1 MGVSLEKLFKGSMM
15 KIREINSVD
24 EFKFMRGIWN
34 DLLGKS
40 RDRNIFLTWEWL
52 FKWWEHFG
60 TNKKLQ
66 ILVIEDQNDIIG
78 IMPLLCS
85 TYHTFLF
92 SYNIIENI
100 GINLSDYGGGIIYSD
115 MDDDQIN
122 KMLNLMKDYLNHNKL
137 IIRFDQLPDDSKFF
151 NVLHNQSFCNSSF
164 TGEKKTGVS
173 SYLPVQPSLN
183 DHLNKLSKKF
193 RKNLRRDI
201 EKNYG
206 KIEFKKILTLNSLD
220 KNLKDF
226 WSLNQKKV
234 NHQNLPY
241 FTKTQMEFLT
251 EVSKELA
258 NNGWLNLSF
267 LDVNGQHASVVLGF
281 EYENRFYYYQT
292 GSDPNYSS
300 YSIGNIHILYI
311 LEDLIA
317 RGLKEFDFLRGDEA
331 YKLRWQSLLRSNN
344 RIVMMP
350 KSYISK
356 FQFKILNWIFLYD
369 EIKKHNLIE
378 NYKLYK
384 YKIKQ
389 IAENEKLKNKI

>member
-1 MGVSLEKLFKGSMM
+1 M
-15 KIREINSVD
+15 KIREINCVD
-24 EFKFMRGIWN
+24 EFKSIRETWN

-40 RDRNIFLTWEWL
+40 CDKNIFLTWEWF

-66 ILVIEDQNDIIG
+66 ILIIEDQDDIIG

-92 SYNIIENI
+92 SYNVVENI
-100 GINLSDYGGGIIYSD
+100 GINLSDYGGIFYSD
-115 MDDDQIN
+115 IDESQIN
-122 KMLNLMKDYLNHNKL
+122 KMFDLIKNYLNYNKL

-151 NVLHNQSFCNSSF
+151 KILHNQSFCNSLF
-164 TGEKKTGVS
+164 VGEKKTGVS
-173 SYLPVQPSLN
+173 SYLPVQSSLD

-193 RKNLRRDI
+193 RKNLRRGEKDI
-201 EKNYG
+201 QKNYG
-206 KIEFKKILTLNSLD
+206 KIKFKKIITPNSLD

-241 FTKTQMEFLT
+241 FTKTQMKFLT

-281 EYENRFYYYQT
+281 EYEDRYYYYQT

-331 YKLRWQSLLRSNN
+331 YKLRWQSLLRNNN

-350 KSYISK
+350 KSYISN

-378 NYKLYK
+378 NYKLFK

-389 IAENEKLKNKI
+389 RNENEKLKNKI

>member
-1 MGVSLEKLFKGSMM
+1 M

-24 EFKFMRGIWN
+24 EFKSMRGIWN

-40 RDRNIFLTWEWL
+40 PDRNIFLTWEWL
-52 FKWWEHFG
+52 FKWWEYFS
-60 TNKKLQ
+60 TNKKMQ
-66 ILVIEDQNDIIG
+66 ILVIEDQDNIIG
-78 IMPLLCS
+78 IVPLLCS

-92 SYNIIENI
+92 SYNVVENI
-100 GINLSDYGGGIIYSD
+100 GINLSDYGGSIIHSD
-115 MDDDQIN
+115 MDDNQIN
-122 KMLNLMKDYLNHNKL
+122 KMFNLIQDYLNYNKL

-151 NVLHNQSFCNSSF
+151 KILHNQSFCDSLF
-164 TGEKKTGVS
+164 VGEKKTGVS
-173 SYLPVQPSLN
+173 SYLPVQSSLD

-193 RKNLRRDI
+193 RKNLRRGEKYI

-206 KIEFKKILTLNSLD
+206 KIEFKKILTPNSLD
-220 KNLKDF
+220 KDLKDF
-226 WSLNQKKV
+226 WGLNQKKV

-331 YKLRWQSLLRSNN
+331 YKLRWQSLLRNNN

-389 IAENEKLKNKI
+389 INENEKLKNKI